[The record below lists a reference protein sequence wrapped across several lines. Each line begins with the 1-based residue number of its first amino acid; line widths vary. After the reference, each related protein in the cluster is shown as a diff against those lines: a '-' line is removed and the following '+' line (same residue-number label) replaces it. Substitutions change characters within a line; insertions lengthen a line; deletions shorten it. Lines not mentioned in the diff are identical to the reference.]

1 MDIRWSYYLIVALY
15 AVLITLKLLNKRQEN
30 QFAKDHE
37 GVRVYKGSRKDFF
50 TIVAFICSLI
60 TLIINGVAL
69 LAGKPLIGTSVF
81 ITVCIIGMA
90 LLTVNIQ
97 VLTTPEHRLCVGG
110 TLLEADQIKEVI
122 IKEKK
127 AKTYYEILFNAP
139 IQGYEGVEFALSG
152 EQKESFTN
160 YIKTI

>member
-37 GVRVYKGSRKDFF
+37 GVEVYKGSRKDFF

-69 LAGKPLIGTSVF
+69 FAGKPLIWTSIF

-90 LLTVNIQ
+90 LLTVKIQ
-97 VLTTPEHRLCVGG
+97 VLTTADKRLCVGG
-110 TLLEADQIKEVI
+110 TFLEADQIKEVI

-127 AKTYYEILFNAP
+127 SKTYYEILFNTP
-139 IQGYEGVEFALSG
+139 IQGYEGVEFAVSG